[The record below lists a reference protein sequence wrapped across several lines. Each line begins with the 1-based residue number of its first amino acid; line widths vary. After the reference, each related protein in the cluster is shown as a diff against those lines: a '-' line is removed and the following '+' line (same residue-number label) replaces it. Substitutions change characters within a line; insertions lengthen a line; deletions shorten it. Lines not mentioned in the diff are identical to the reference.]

1 MRLSESPT
9 PRSQSATP
17 VLRKRHAGH
26 WPLRRR
32 RKGPAPGSGS
42 PRGPR
47 GREEA
52 AGLTKAGVLREVPEE
67 LPALLLHVPAPTA
80 AAPRRHHDARGAGV
94 HVVGR
99 HVKPWAGRKRG
110 RGEGSSE
117 AFFSGPQAPGT
128 TEKRLGTPPLTHLP
142 PNTRHLNGR
151 CKLRALL
158 SQRPRGQGAEGVDT
172 GGRTGRQGAPPTA
185 WPLLSPWPPSRV
197 CPGVKATRLH
207 AGLGPQCPHA
217 LTRRTCA
224 RYTSLSLGFPIC
236 QMETPTPP

>member
-1 MRLSESPT
+1 MPTDSPGAT
-9 PRSQSATP
+9 LREPHTEVSVSNARAAEAPRRSLA
-17 VLRKRHAGH
+17 
-26 WPLRRR
+26 
-32 RKGPAPGSGS
+32 APTEEEGTGSGS

-158 SQRPRGQGAEGVDT
+158 SQRPRGQGAEGVDR
-172 GGRTGRQGAPPTA
+172 GQNRTPRSSSHSMALAFSLATKQGV
-185 WPLLSPWPPSRV
+185 SR
-197 CPGVKATRLH
+197 
-207 AGLGPQCPHA
+207 
-217 LTRRTCA
+217 
-224 RYTSLSLGFPIC
+224 S
-236 QMETPTPP
+236 